1 MRGGTA
7 VTNQTQGLTLKEKI
21 FNFFTWSNIRDT
33 FFGFFKWRGSISKYV
48 MRGPIDLTFFIVMMI
63 LLCVGLVTTFSA
75 SYVAAKANIGSVNT
89 KGDAYYY
96 LKTQL
101 LYIIVGLVLMYI
113 ISKIKLD
120 FVEQAANLA
129 VILIIL
135 LLIYTLI
142 NPAIIPGKESYRRWV
157 DIIIKFQPSEFAKI
171 ILIIFLAASMKK
183 NQKRLAEDWK
193 LSVYYILLVGVFCVL
208 ILAENHLSA
217 TILVFAIGMIMI
229 FLGGGKLSV
238 FGVGSLGAAAL
249 LFVAWATGL
258 LQKYMGDRID
268 MWIKLLFNE
277 QLTADERQGDAW
289 QILQSLYAIGSGGV
303 FGAGLGQSRQKHLY
317 IPEPQNDFVFS
328 IACEEYGYVG
338 AILIM
343 VLFMTLVVRGFLL
356 AINMKDKFSSLLVMG
371 ICFHV
376 GLQAA
381 LNMAVVSGTVPNT
394 GIGLP
399 FFSAGGSAMVT
410 LLAEMGLVLSA
421 SRGVTKSIKG
431 SGKRL

>member
-1 MRGGTA
+1 M
-7 VTNQTQGLTLKEKI
+7 TNQMQGLTLKEKI

-101 LYIIVGLVLMYI
+101 LYIVVGLVLMYI

-157 DIIIKFQPSEFAKI
+157 EIVIKFQPSEFAKI

-238 FGVGSLGAAAL
+238 FGFGSLGAAAL

-268 MWIKLLFNE
+268 MWVKLLLNE
-277 QLTADERQGDAW
+277 KLTPAERQGDAW

-343 VLFMTLVVRGFLL
+343 ALFMILVVRGFLL

>member
-258 LQKYMGDRID
+258 LRKYMGDRID

>member
-21 FNFFTWSNIRDT
+21 FNFFTWRNIKET
-33 FFGFFKWRGSISKYV
+33 FFSFFKWRGSIDKYI
-48 MRGPIDLTFFIVMMI
+48 MRGPIDLTFFIIMMV

-75 SYVAAKANIGSVNT
+75 SYVAAKANIGSVDT
-89 KGDAYYY
+89 DGDAYYY
-96 LKTQL
+96 LKSQL
-101 LYIIVGLVLMYI
+101 LYIVVGLVLMYV

-129 VILIIL
+129 VVLIIL

-157 DIIIKFQPSEFAKI
+157 EIIIRFQPSEFAKI
-171 ILIIFLAASMKK
+171 ILIVFLAASMKK

-229 FLGGGKLSV
+229 FLGGGKLAV
-238 FGVGSLGAAAL
+238 FGVGSLGAGAL
-249 LFVAWATGL
+249 LLVAWATGL

-268 MWIKLLFNE
+268 MWLKLLFNE
-277 QLTADERQGDAW
+277 QLTAAEKQGDAW

-303 FGAGLGQSRQKHLY
+303 FGVGLGQSRQKHLY

-328 IACEEYGYVG
+328 IACEEYGYIG
-338 AILIM
+338 AIIIM
-343 VLFMTLVVRGFLL
+343 VLFMVLVVRGFLL

>member
-48 MRGPIDLTFFIVMMI
+48 MRGPVDLTFFIVMMI

>member
-1 MRGGTA
+1 M
-7 VTNQTQGLTLKEKI
+7 TNQTQGLTLKEKI
-21 FNFFTWSNIRDT
+21 FNFFTWRNIKET
-33 FFGFFKWRGSISKYV
+33 FFSFFKWRGSIDKYI
-48 MRGPIDLTFFIVMMI
+48 MRGPIDLTFFIIMMV

-75 SYVAAKANIGSVNT
+75 SYVAAKANIGSVDT
-89 KGDAYYY
+89 DGDAYYY
-96 LKTQL
+96 LKSQL
-101 LYIIVGLVLMYI
+101 LYIVVGLVLMYV

-129 VILIIL
+129 VVLIIL

-157 DIIIKFQPSEFAKI
+157 EIIIRFQPSEFAKI
-171 ILIIFLAASMKK
+171 ILIVFLAASMKK

-229 FLGGGKLSV
+229 FLGGGKLAV
-238 FGVGSLGAAAL
+238 FGVGSLGAGAL
-249 LFVAWATGL
+249 LLVAWATGL

-268 MWIKLLFNE
+268 MWLKLLFNE
-277 QLTADERQGDAW
+277 QLTAAEKQGDAW

-303 FGAGLGQSRQKHLY
+303 FGVGLGQSRQKHLY

-328 IACEEYGYVG
+328 IACEEYGYIG
-338 AILIM
+338 AIIIM
-343 VLFMTLVVRGFLL
+343 VLFMVLVVRGFLL

>member
-1 MRGGTA
+1 M
-7 VTNQTQGLTLKEKI
+7 TNQTQTLTLKERI
-21 FNFFTWSNIRDT
+21 FNFFTLRNIKET
-33 FFGFFKWRGSISKYV
+33 FFGFFKWRGSIDKYI
-48 MRGPIDLTFFIVMMI
+48 MRGPIDLTFFIIMMV
-63 LLCVGLVTTFSA
+63 LLCVGLITTFSA
-75 SYVAAKANIGSVNT
+75 SYVAAKANIGSVDT
-89 KGDAYYY
+89 GGDAYYY

-101 LYIIVGLVLMYI
+101 LYIVVGLVLMYV

-129 VILIIL
+129 VILMIL
-135 LLIYTLI
+135 LLAYTLI

-157 DIIIKFQPSEFAKI
+157 NIIITFQPSEFAKI
-171 ILIIFLAASMKK
+171 VLIIFLAASMKK

-193 LSVYYILLVGVFCVL
+193 LSVYYIILVGIFCIL

-217 TILVFAIGMIMI
+217 TILVFAIGMIMV
-229 FLGGGKLSV
+229 FLGGGKLAV
-238 FGVGSLGAAAL
+238 FGVGSLGAGAL
-249 LFVAWATGL
+249 LLVAWATGL

-268 MWIKLLFNE
+268 MWLKLLFNE
-277 QLTADERQGDAW
+277 KLTDAERQGDAW

-303 FGAGLGQSRQKHLY
+303 FGVGLGQSRQKHLY

-328 IACEEYGYVG
+328 IACEEYGYIG
-338 AILIM
+338 AIAIM
-343 VLFMTLVVRGFLL
+343 VLFMILVVRGFLL

>member
-7 VTNQTQGLTLKEKI
+7 VTNQTQSLTIKEKI
-21 FNFFTWSNIRDT
+21 FNFFTWRNIKDT
-33 FFGFFKWRGSISKYV
+33 FFGFLKWRGSIDKYV

-75 SYVAAKANIGSVNT
+75 SYVAAKANIGSVDT
-89 KGDAYYY
+89 GGDAYYY
-96 LKTQL
+96 LKSQL
-101 LYIIVGLVLMYI
+101 KYIIAGLVLMYI

-120 FVEQAANLA
+120 FVEQVANLA

-238 FGVGSLGAAAL
+238 FGVGSLGAGAL

-268 MWIKLLFNE
+268 MWLKLLFNE
-277 QLTADERQGDAW
+277 KLTADERQGDAW

-303 FGAGLGQSRQKHLY
+303 FGVGLGQSRQKHLY

-328 IACEEYGYVG
+328 IACEEYGYIG
-338 AILIM
+338 AIFIM
-343 VLFMTLVVRGFLL
+343 VLFMVLVVRGFLL

-421 SRGVTKSIKG
+421 SRSVTKSIKG

>member
-277 QLTADERQGDAW
+277 QLTAAERQGDAW

>member
-48 MRGPIDLTFFIVMMI
+48 MRGPVDLTFFIVMMI

-258 LQKYMGDRID
+258 LRKYMGDRID